1 MQTTSHN
8 KGKPMLG
15 PGAGVDDDV
24 DVVHD
29 GSTVIAETLH
39 GGGTASAASG
49 SCSAIIARPVC
60 SRLITLRM
68 DVPVT
73 AVEALFTN
81 NGGIQ
86 RALRRAGY
94 PPPTAWPSQ
103 EATFAQ
109 ALLWRKVAGSRVPG
123 AVVRDSPV
131 VLNGLLESCILAWSL
146 HTPLALSPVVLWLSI
161 CQSVGTAIA
170 KHSAACAVD
179 LLLRPA
185 EHGAKTKLHI
195 DGTEHDTA
203 RALAGDVTFWT
214 ALFPQLERML
224 GKVVKADVLAA
235 LQADFEGATPT
246 DRLAMTI
253 SVLSCAQS
261 YVHYEYC
268 TMCALT
274 ALELQGSCED
284 WEYLCTKI
292 GGLKAVL
299 GPVLVDRY
307 GSQMDAALATA
318 ARLLQVRVRGVEGFP
333 ADKEWLQGVVSYEQ
347 ASGSGYMEGWILD
360 FVWFDRSQ
368 RPVGRHLS
376 IGRMPAGCSSMPL
389 SWEGHEG
396 QLTVMAGCWHLVE
409 TASGA
414 LGTQAAWAVVDAK

>member
-1 MQTTSHN
+1 
-8 KGKPMLG
+8 MLG
-15 PGAGVDDDV
+15 PGADDDV

-60 SRLITLRM
+60 SRLITLRT

-131 VLNGLLESCILAWSL
+131 VLNGLLESCILAWSM

-195 DGTEHDTA
+195 DGSEDDTA
-203 RALAGDVTFWT
+203 RALAGDVGFWST
-214 ALFPQLERML
+214 LFPQFERML
-224 GKVVKADVLAA
+224 SKVVKPEVLAA

-261 YVHYEYC
+261 YVEYDYC
-268 TMCALT
+268 TFCALT
-274 ALELQGSCED
+274 SVELQGSCND
-284 WEYLCTKI
+284 WEHLCAKI

-307 GSQMDAALATA
+307 GAHMDAALATA
-318 ARLLQVRVRGVEGFP
+318 TRLAAVRVRGVEGFP
-333 ADKEWLQGVVSYEQ
+333 ADKEWLQGVVSYSH
-347 ASGSGYMEGWILD
+347 ASGSPYIEGWILD
-360 FVWFDRSQ
+360 FVWFDRHQ
-368 RPVGRHLS
+368 TPVSRRLD
-376 IGRMPAGCSSMPL
+376 IGTMPAGYSSMPL
-389 SWEGHEG
+389 SWERHRGRF
-396 QLTVMAGCWHLVE
+396 TVMAGCWHLVE